1 MEITLHCIPPHEV
14 RRMWLGPVHD
24 MIDAGFAAFDVP
36 MPTDILEQLRYG
48 TRLLWVAVDD
58 SATIVAAALTQLFP
72 MRSGLVCKV
81 LECGGDH
88 MREWIGLR
96 DQIEQYARDEG
107 CARVLIE
114 GRPGWARMLPD
125 YAMIGV
131 TLEKRV

>member
-1 MEITLHCIPPHEV
+1 MQISLQCIPPHEV
-14 RRMWLGPVHD
+14 RKIWPGAVHD

-36 MPTDILEQLRYG
+36 LPTDILEQLKYG
-48 TRLLWVAVDD
+48 TRLLWIAVEDD
-58 SATIVAAALTQLFP
+58 ATIIAAALTQLFP
-72 MRSGLVCKV
+72 MRSGMVCKV

-96 DQIEQYARDEG
+96 VQIEQYAKDEG

-125 YAMIGV
+125 YATIGV
-131 TLEKRV
+131 TLEKRI

>member
-1 MEITLHCIPPHEV
+1 MELQLVCVPPEEV
-14 RRMWLGPVHD
+14 RKIWPGPVHD

-36 MPTDILEQLRYG
+36 MPADILEQMKYG

-58 SATIVAAALTQLFP
+58 DTTIIAAALTQLFP

-96 DQIEQYARDEG
+96 VEIEQYARDEG

-131 TLEKRV
+131 TLEKRI